1 MYVLYFGYSA
11 IICGFFNVN
20 KIYINTNTDCHLFKN
35 MMITGFM

>member
-1 MYVLYFGYSA
+1 MSYILTKVLF
-11 IICGFFNVN
+11 ICGFFNVN